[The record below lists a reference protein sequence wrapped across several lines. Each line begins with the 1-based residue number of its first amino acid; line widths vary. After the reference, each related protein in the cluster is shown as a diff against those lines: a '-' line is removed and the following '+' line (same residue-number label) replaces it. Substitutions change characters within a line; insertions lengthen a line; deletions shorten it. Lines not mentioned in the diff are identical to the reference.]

1 MGNQSYKSYRKN
13 MLQKLV
19 NQVNNSIGKTDCY
32 ILPLVGETNTDEN
45 RCKTIFNVLGFNT
58 HENIMK
64 GKAKG
69 IKTHGMIH
77 HLNSSQLLCLM
88 FFGELVDKKG
98 CGTQGLN
105 DILDKL
111 NICESASPF
120 MCEFEYS
127 DKMKCYIDGKQELE
141 GTRFDFHVKN
151 RVQEVFFEIKF
162 TESGFGSVKMNNR
175 YNQKV
180 EFYYE
185 KLKSNNNAVHI
196 FKGDVIP
203 TKEQI
208 RRNYQIIRNLS
219 RIDSPNKKIVFITD
233 GNNPQTA
240 TEIERVKS
248 LLDSDNKY
256 VAFKTWQEIAN
267 LLRGSHLL
275 PFQIKV
281 MDDKQ

>member
-1 MGNQSYKSYRKN
+1 
-13 MLQKLV
+13 
-19 NQVNNSIGKTDCY
+19 
-32 ILPLVGETNTDEN
+32 
-45 RCKTIFNVLGFNT
+45 
-58 HENIMK
+58 
-64 GKAKG
+64 
-69 IKTHGMIH
+69 
-77 HLNSSQLLCLM
+77 
-88 FFGELVDKKG
+88 
-98 CGTQGLN
+98 
-105 DILDKL
+105 
-111 NICESASPF
+111 
-120 MCEFEYS
+120 
-127 DKMKCYIDGKQELE
+127 
-141 GTRFDFHVKN
+141 
-151 RVQEVFFEIKF
+151 
-162 TESGFGSVKMNNR
+162 
-175 YNQKV
+175 
-180 EFYYE
+180 
-185 KLKSNNNAVHI
+185 
-196 FKGDVIP
+196 VIP